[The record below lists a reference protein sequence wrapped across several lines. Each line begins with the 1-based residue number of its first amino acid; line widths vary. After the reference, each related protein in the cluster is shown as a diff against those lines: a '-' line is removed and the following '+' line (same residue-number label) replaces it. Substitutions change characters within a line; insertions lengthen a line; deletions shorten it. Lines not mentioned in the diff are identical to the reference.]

1 MNLDTV
7 EALRDL
13 KLEISALNAQ
23 VKELEITRRELEG
36 SLILEL
42 DDSNTTL
49 ARTEVGTVSIIT
61 AILPNV
67 EDWVAFEEYVYE
79 NNALYLLQRRVAAPA
94 YRDEVESKG
103 QIPGITTFE
112 KRTLSLTNAKK

>member
-1 MNLDTV
+1 MNLHTV